1 MNNEEKILELLMRHE
16 GSFEKINQTLTE
28 IKTDVS
34 GLKEDVSGLKEDVS
48 GLKEDVSGL
57 KAKLEEVDHRSIR
70 TQLLLEGE
78 YSQKL
83 QLLCEGHTTI
93 LETMAPKSRVD
104 ALEEDV
110 GFMKTVIKA
119 LSREVSELKKAQ

>member
-1 MNNEEKILELLMRHE
+1 MNNEEKILELLMKHE
-16 GSFEKINQTLTE
+16 DSFEKINLTLTE
-28 IKTDVS
+28 IKTDFS
-34 GLKEDVSGLKEDVS
+34 GLKEDVSGLK
-48 GLKEDVSGL
+48 KDVSGL

-93 LETMAPKSRVD
+93 LETLAPKSRVD

>member
-1 MNNEEKILELLMRHE
+1 MNNEEKILELLMKHE
-16 GSFEKINQTLTE
+16 DSFEKINRTLTE
-28 IKTDVS
+28 IKTDF
-34 GLKEDVSGLKEDVS
+34 SGLKEDVS

-93 LETMAPKSRVD
+93 LETLAPKSRVD

-119 LSREVSELKKAQ
+119 LSGEVSELKKAQ

>member
-1 MNNEEKILELLMRHE
+1 M
-16 GSFEKINQTLTE
+16 
-28 IKTDVS
+28 
-34 GLKEDVSGLKEDVS
+34 
-48 GLKEDVSGL
+48 KEDVSGL

-93 LETMAPKSRVD
+93 LETLAPKSRVD